1 MQIDLSS
8 FFYRAETNGET
19 FLPPL
24 NKYLSRRSAN
34 FQSNEFLNFSK
45 LSIFIFVMSNYIF
58 LDETEFLKDAILLL
72 QTKFL
77 QPYEVTYYT
86 AYYTTYYT
94 TDYTIYY
101 TIF

>member
-1 MQIDLSS
+1 
-8 FFYRAETNGET
+8 
-19 FLPPL
+19 
-24 NKYLSRRSAN
+24 
-34 FQSNEFLNFSK
+34 
-45 LSIFIFVMSNYIF
+45 MSNYIF
-58 LDETEFLKDAILLL
+58 LDETKFLKDAILLL